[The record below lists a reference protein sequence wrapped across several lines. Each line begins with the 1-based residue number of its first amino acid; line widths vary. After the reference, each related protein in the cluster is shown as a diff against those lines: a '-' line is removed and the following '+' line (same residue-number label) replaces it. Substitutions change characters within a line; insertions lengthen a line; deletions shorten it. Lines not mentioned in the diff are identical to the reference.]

1 MLTLFWRFAVH
12 GRKRGRPKGSGLGQK
27 RKLPHEYST
36 NPNTVKSRKRYE
48 GMAKHQLAVH
58 AANTADASAVSR
70 NKKKFMKS
78 TQYQAMTEAEKIATL
93 ADIKE
98 RTLNKRFVHSPL
110 Y

>member
-1 MLTLFWRFAVH
+1 MKA
-12 GRKRGRPKGSGLGQK
+12 
-27 RKLPHEYST
+27 
-36 NPNTVKSRKRYE
+36 RKRYQ

-70 NKKKFMKS
+70 NKKKFTKS
-78 TQYQAMTEAEKIATL
+78 AQYQAMTEAEKTAAL

-98 RTLNKRFVHSPL
+98 RTLNERFVHSPL